1 MPGAGKRWLIPLVA
15 LAVAP
20 LAAQNPPEKPVGPP
34 PMRIPFDRI
43 RPEATLDLMAVTGI
57 GTTADAVWAVARRP
71 AGVTRIDPD
80 GPTAGAAIALP
91 AEPCGTMAA
100 TSGALWVPICGD
112 QPALVRIDEKTSALE
127 TVALS
132 ALVPATGSDS
142 KTASMSVA
150 AGVGSVWLLASH
162 SGMLLRIDPDTRLP
176 VADVYLPKA
185 SPDLAFG
192 FEALWVAAGGAN
204 RAIRINP
211 HTNLVT
217 KSIAAGKPASRV
229 AVSDD
234 AVWILSEAD
243 GTVIRI
249 DPKTD
254 AAGATIDVAKT
265 LTGGRITAGAG
276 SVWISAAGLPLARID
291 PRTNRVVQV
300 FAGEAA
306 VAAMAHGHESLWLAV
321 SGDRFWRVDPKFLE
335 ALRPE

>member
-1 MPGAGKRWLIPLVA
+1 MPGAGKRWLISLVA

-20 LAAQNPPEKPVGPP
+20 LAAQNPPEKPAGPP
-34 PMRIPFDRI
+34 PMRIPFERI
-43 RPEATLDLMAVTGI
+43 TAEATLEIMAVTGI

-100 TSGALWVPICGD
+100 TAGALWVPICGD
-112 QPALVRIDEKTSALE
+112 QPALVRIDEKTSELE

-142 KTASMSVA
+142 TTSMSVA

-211 HTNLVT
+211 HTNLAT
-217 KSIAAGKPASRV
+217 KSIAAGKPVSRV

-234 AVWILSEAD
+234 AVWLLSEAD

-249 DPKTD
+249 DPKSE
-254 AAGATIDVAKT
+254 AVGATIDVAGT
-265 LTGGRITAGAG
+265 LTGGRIAAGAG
-276 SVWISAAGLPLARID
+276 SVWVSAAGLPLARID
-291 PRTNRVVQV
+291 PRTNRVVQM
-300 FAGEAA
+300 FTGDAA
-306 VAAMAHGHESLWLAV
+306 VAAMALGHDSLWLAV
-321 SGDRFWRVDPKFLE
+321 SGDRLWRVDPKFLE